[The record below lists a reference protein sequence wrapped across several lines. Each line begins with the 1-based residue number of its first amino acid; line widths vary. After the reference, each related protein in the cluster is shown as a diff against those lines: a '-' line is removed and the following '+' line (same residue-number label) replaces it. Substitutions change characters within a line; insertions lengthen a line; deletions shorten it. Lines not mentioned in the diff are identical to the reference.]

1 MRKYIVCTLA
11 LTCILALAGCN
22 NRSMNYIIENEP
34 SIVGIVEEVRDNSIL
49 IYMETETY
57 PYGAECSV
65 SLDVENT
72 DSYMDLS
79 VGDEVVVY
87 YNGEIAESDPLEI
100 NTVYAITL
108 RTPAEKNP
116 EWDKI
121 PMVMVDGKL
130 YYDTGKESDI
140 DGRCGMMDGE
150 ISSSVDGSETPTADN
165 QSNFGTGFGYQYG
178 TDDTIELLI
187 NGKWIV
193 FEHRAGDG
201 SQVCFGDRWIDRDSL
216 SEETLEWLDW
226 YNSLSEID
234 RLAVSAIPE
243 DLLAAS
249 GISDAEDAEAAT
261 N

>member
-1 MRKYIVCTLA
+1 MKRHIVFALA
-11 LTCILALAGCN
+11 LTCILALTGCN
-22 NRSMNYIIENEP
+22 NRSMNYIIEHEP
-34 SIVGIVEEVRDNSIL
+34 SIAGIVEEVRDNSIL
-49 IYMETETY
+49 IYIETEAY

-72 DSYMDLS
+72 DSYTDLS

-87 YNGEIAESDPLEI
+87 YNGEIAESDPLKI

-108 RTPAEKNP
+108 RTPAKARL

-130 YYDTGKESDI
+130 YYDTGKESSI
-140 DGRCGMMDGE
+140 EGRCGVMDGE
-150 ISSSVDGSETPTADN
+150 ITSSVDGSETPTADN

-193 FEHRAGDG
+193 FEHKAGDG
-201 SQVCFGDRWIDRDSL
+201 NQVRFGDRWIDRDSL
-216 SEETLEWLDW
+216 SQETLEWLEW

-234 RLAVSAIPE
+234 QLAVSSIPA
-243 DLLAAS
+243 DLLDAS

>member
-1 MRKYIVCTLA
+1 MRKYVVFALALIGILA
-11 LTCILALAGCN
+11 LTGCN

-34 SIVGIVEEVRDNSIL
+34 SVAGIVKEVRDDSIL
-49 IYMETETY
+49 IYMETDAY

-65 SLDVENT
+65 SLDVENG
-72 DSYMDLS
+72 DSYTDLS

-87 YNGEIAESDPLEI
+87 YNGDIAESEPLKIE
-100 NTVYAITL
+100 TVYAITL
-108 RTPAEKNP
+108 RTPAENRV

-130 YYDTGKESDI
+130 YYDTGKESSI
-140 DGRCGMMDGE
+140 DGRCAMMDGE
-150 ISSSVDGSETPTADN
+150 ISSSVDGSEIPTEDD
-165 QSNFGTGFGYQYG
+165 QSNFGTGYGYQYG
-178 TDDTIELLI
+178 ADDTIELLI

-201 SQVCFGDRWIDRDSL
+201 SQVRFGDRWIDRDSL

-249 GISDAEDAEAAT
+249 GISDAEDA
-261 N
+261 